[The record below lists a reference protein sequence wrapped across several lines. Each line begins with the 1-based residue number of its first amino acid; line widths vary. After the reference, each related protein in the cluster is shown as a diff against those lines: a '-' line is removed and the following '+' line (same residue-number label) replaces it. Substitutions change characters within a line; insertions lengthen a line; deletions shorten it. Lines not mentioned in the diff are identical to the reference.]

1 MFTNMIYIFLPL
13 ILISLYFGKFLLL
26 PLLFALLIFLVLKS
40 LSEKLVTLKINGY
53 GLNYNISFLIVCLGG
68 LYLIYLIGL
77 LIEINLSNV
86 LSNSEKYQKN
96 FSLILNFIEEQNLKP
111 FLSMF
116 EEMITNINL
125 NKIFSKT
132 LEVFADMAGNFSLIL
147 IYLVFFFL
155 EEKFFKSKIEKI
167 FRNKSSKVIFQKI
180 NDQIYN
186 YFQIKIFTSLITG
199 LLTFII
205 LFFSSNDLSIFFGI
219 FAFVLN
225 FIPFIGSL
233 ISIILPFLFSLIQNI
248 DFFSSM
254 TILVFLFLIQ
264 MLIGNFFEPKLMGK
278 SLNLSP
284 MIMLVTLSIMG
295 KIWGISGMFLSI
307 PLLVILLIIFSN
319 IKSTKKI
326 AIFLSEKGNIN

>member
-1 MFTNMIYIFLPL
+1 MIYFFLPL
-13 ILISLYFGKFLLL
+13 ILISLYFGKFLLI

-40 LSEKLVTLKINGY
+40 LSEKLITIKINGY
-53 GLNYNISFLIVCLGG
+53 GLNYNKSFLVICLSV
-68 LYLIYLIGL
+68 LYIIYLIGF

-86 LSNSEKYQKN
+86 LSNSENYQKN
-96 FSLILNFIEEQNLKP
+96 FLLILNFIEEKNLKP
-111 FLSMF
+111 FLSTF
-116 EEMITNINL
+116 EEIITNINL

-132 LEVFADMAGNFSLIL
+132 LEVFADMAGNFSLVL

-155 EEKFFKSKIEKI
+155 EEKFFKSKIKKI
-167 FRNKSSKVIFQKI
+167 FINKSSQIIFQKI

-186 YFQIKIFTSLITG
+186 YFQIKIFTSMITG

-219 FAFVLN
+219 LAFILN

-233 ISIILPFLFSLIQNI
+233 ISIILPFLFSLIQDI

-254 TILVFLFLIQ
+254 TILIFLFLIQ

-284 MIMLVTLSIMG
+284 MIMLITLSIMG
-295 KIWGISGMFLSI
+295 KLWGISGMFLSV

>member
-1 MFTNMIYIFLPL
+1 MIYFFLPL

-40 LSEKLVTLKINGY
+40 LSEKLITIKINGY
-53 GLNYNISFLIVCLGG
+53 GLNYNKSFLVICLSV
-68 LYLIYLIGL
+68 LYIIYLIGF

-86 LSNSEKYQKN
+86 LSNSENYQKN
-96 FSLILNFIEEQNLKP
+96 FLLILNFIEEKNLKP
-111 FLSMF
+111 FLSTF
-116 EEMITNINL
+116 EEIITNINL

-132 LEVFADMAGNFSLIL
+132 LEVFADMAGNFSLVL

-155 EEKFFKSKIEKI
+155 EEKFFKSKIKKI
-167 FRNKSSKVIFQKI
+167 FINKSSQIIFQKI

-186 YFQIKIFTSLITG
+186 YFQIKIFTSMITG

-219 FAFVLN
+219 LAFILN

-233 ISIILPFLFSLIQNI
+233 ISIILPFLFSLIQDI

-254 TILVFLFLIQ
+254 TILIFLFLIQ

-284 MIMLVTLSIMG
+284 MIMLITLSIMG
-295 KIWGISGMFLSI
+295 KLWGISGMFLSV

>member
-1 MFTNMIYIFLPL
+1 MIYFFLPL
-13 ILISLYFGKFLLL
+13 ILISLYFGKFLLI

-40 LSEKLVTLKINGY
+40 LSEKLITIKINGY
-53 GLNYNISFLIVCLGG
+53 GLNYNKSFLVICLSV
-68 LYLIYLIGL
+68 LYIIYLIGF

-86 LSNSEKYQKN
+86 LSNSENYQKN
-96 FSLILNFIEEQNLKP
+96 FLLILNFIEEKNLKP
-111 FLSMF
+111 FLSIF
-116 EEMITNINL
+116 EKIITNINL

-132 LEVFADMAGNFSLIL
+132 LEVFADMAGNFSLVL

-155 EEKFFKSKIEKI
+155 EEKFFKSKIKKI
-167 FRNKSSKVIFQKI
+167 FINKSSQIIFQKI

-186 YFQIKIFTSLITG
+186 YFQIKIFTSMITG

-219 FAFVLN
+219 LAFILN

-233 ISIILPFLFSLIQNI
+233 ISIILPFLFSLIQDI

-254 TILVFLFLIQ
+254 TILIFLFLIQ

-284 MIMLVTLSIMG
+284 MIMLITLSIMG
-295 KIWGISGMFLSI
+295 KLWGISGMFLSV

-326 AIFLSEKGNIN
+326 AIFLSEKGNIS

>member
-1 MFTNMIYIFLPL
+1 MIYFFLPL

-40 LSEKLVTLKINGY
+40 LSEKLITLKINGY
-53 GLNYNISFLIVCLGG
+53 GLNYNKSFLIICLSV
-68 LYLIYLIGL
+68 LYIIYLIGF

-86 LSNSEKYQKN
+86 LSNSENYQKN
-96 FSLILNFIEEQNLKP
+96 FLLILNFIEEKNLKP
-111 FLSMF
+111 FLSIF
-116 EEMITNINL
+116 EEIITNINL

-132 LEVFADMAGNFSLIL
+132 LEVFADMAGNFSLVL

-155 EEKFFKSKIEKI
+155 EEKFFKSKIKKI
-167 FRNKSSKVIFQKI
+167 FSNKSSQIIFQKI

-186 YFQIKIFTSLITG
+186 YFQIKIFTSLMTG

-219 FAFVLN
+219 LAFILN

-233 ISIILPFLFSLIQNI
+233 ISIILPFLFSLIQDI

-254 TILVFLFLIQ
+254 TILIFLFLIQ

-284 MIMLVTLSIMG
+284 MIMLITLSIMG
-295 KIWGISGMFLSI
+295 KLWGISGMFLSV

>member
-40 LSEKLVTLKINGY
+40 LSEKLVTFKINGY
-53 GLNYNISFLIVCLGG
+53 GLNYSISFLIVCLGG

-86 LSNSEKYQKN
+86 LSNSEKYQNN
-96 FSLILNFIEEQNLKP
+96 FSLILNFIEEKNLKP

-116 EEMITNINL
+116 EEMITNVNL

-295 KIWGISGMFLSI
+295 KIWGISGMFLSV